1 MTETKIAGPND
12 ETQVFDC
19 IEILEACGL
28 PVKDSDLIRTISREY
43 DLIQSIEGI
52 RSGFGYAV
60 RKQELKNQGVFL
72 IDIQNKEHVLDLQK
86 KLMQEYLRK
95 QERD

>member
-1 MTETKIAGPND
+1 MTETNIAGLND
-12 ETQVFDC
+12 DTQVFDK

-28 PVKDSDLIRTISREY
+28 PVKDLDLIRTISREY
-43 DLIQSIEGI
+43 DLVHAIEGV

-60 RKQELKNQGVFL
+60 RKQELKDQGVLL
-72 IDIQNKEHVLDLQK
+72 IDIKNEEYILNLQK
-86 KLMQEYLRK
+86 RLIQEYFGK